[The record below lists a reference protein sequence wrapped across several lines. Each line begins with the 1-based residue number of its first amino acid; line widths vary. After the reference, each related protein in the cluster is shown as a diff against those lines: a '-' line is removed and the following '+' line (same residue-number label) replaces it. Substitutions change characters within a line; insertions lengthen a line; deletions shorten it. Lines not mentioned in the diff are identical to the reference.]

1 MSWTRWTSVVPVGLA
16 VVLSACGTD
25 AGSPVAS
32 PSREPPADQPGSL
45 GAPEALAFA
54 ADGNLYVS
62 EFTGNKVDVIDEQG
76 EIATVAGTGST
87 GLSGDGGPAI
97 DAELSAPTGMAFDT
111 AGNLLIVDHD
121 NGCVRTVDAQGQI
134 DPLIGMCGE
143 RGFSGDGGQA
153 TEAMLDGPVGV
164 VFDADGRIYVSDE
177 QNGVIRRVNADG
189 SIETVAGEGS
199 IPAATAPDG
208 TKAADLLLNHPS
220 YMAIDA
226 DERIYF
232 SDFLDNVVMRIERS
246 GRVTRIAG
254 TGDAGFSGDGGPAIE
269 AELEW
274 PTGLALDGD
283 GNLFISD
290 ANNHRIRM
298 VDVEGT
304 ITTFV
309 GTGEGGY
316 SGDGGPAVE
325 AQVQAP
331 SGLAFDP
338 SGRLVIADQGNNLV
352 RLVDDAGVITTIAGV
367 AP

>member
-1 MSWTRWTSVVPVGLA
+1 L
-16 VVLSACGTD
+16 
-25 AGSPVAS
+25 
-32 PSREPPADQPGSL
+32 
-45 GAPEALAFA
+45 
-54 ADGNLYVS
+54 
-62 EFTGNKVDVIDEQG
+62 
-76 EIATVAGTGST
+76 IA
-87 GLSGDGGPAI
+87 
-97 DAELSAPTGMAFDT
+97 
-111 AGNLLIVDHD
+111 DHD

-153 TEAMLDGPVGV
+153 TEATLDGPVGV

-220 YMAIDA
+220 YLAIDA
-226 DERIYF
+226 DGRIYF
-232 SDFLDNVVMRIERS
+232 SDFLDSVVMRIERS

-254 TGDAGFSGDGGPAIE
+254 TGEAAFSGDGGPAIE
-269 AELEW
+269 AELDW
-274 PTGLALDGD
+274 PTGLALDGN

-304 ITTFV
+304 ITTFI

-338 SGRLVIADQGNNLV
+338 AGRLVIADQGNDLV
-352 RLVDDAGVITTIAGV
+352 RIVDDAGVITTIAGV
-367 AP
+367 VPYEPRPGDRRSTRRTTGGRRPASFARRAGAGSPARGRRPSGRTSRVASVWYRGRGRSRSTAARDRR